1 MWLGIVL
8 ILLPFVSA
16 LLLLIV
22 AKWKADTTGFVM
34 WIFVVI
40 LALTYF
46 KTNAGVVFLAS
57 IAGFI
62 KSYPIALM
70 VCTSIFMITYMQKTG
85 ALDRIIVAFKTLGGE
100 GKEPFQIMFI
110 NIGLGCFL
118 VSIGATPVTMLPP
131 IMVALGYSS
140 LAAVALPAIGY
151 DPLTTFALLAIPAVI
166 FQSVISK
173 LFGGLFPS
181 LAECG
186 FIFSLFMPIVTT
198 GIAFGMMFIAGG
210 KKLLFQKNAILF
222 ASVGGVTAG
231 GTAILVNGL
240 AKLLANDGLVQL
252 TGLIAGLFTCGVMLL
267 LAKLMGYKIFDR
279 SNLTE
284 ADLAIEKKMPLWK
297 ALMPWIVLV
306 VLCGVTN
313 FVPQIHNYLFNT
325 LAMTIKISGA
335 NPIALRVF
343 WNAWFWVIIATVVSM
358 PLLGVKKGILKES
371 LRTWAKRAIRPVFS
385 AAIFFSVAFVM
396 NWSGATGAIDSVT
409 GLWIRL
415 PENNMITLLADV
427 SAIVFGNFYPL
438 IVPFIGLLGGFVSG
452 SETSAIAMFTQYQ
465 FTTGKNLGLLDQSI
479 VVLGAA
485 NGVGGGLASVLS
497 PAKIQNATA
506 VIDKQGIEGDV
517 IRKTAPI
524 ALLMTLSVAV
534 LTLCWVNHYAWYYW
548 IAAFLAAICVFII
561 LSLSAVALQRLR
573 KRLQIRREKREEKD
587 QEDTIK
593 EENEIDN

>member
-1 MWLGIVL
+1 MWLGIIL

-16 LLLLIV
+16 LLLLTI

-34 WIFVVI
+34 WIFVII

-46 KTNAGVVFLAS
+46 KTNAGVIFLAS

-85 ALDRIIVAFKTLGGE
+85 ALDRIIIAFKTLGGE

-140 LAAVALPAIGY
+140 MAAVALPAIGY

-173 LFGGLFPS
+173 LFGGLYPS

-210 KKLLFQKNAILF
+210 KKLLFQKNTLIF

-231 GTAILVNGL
+231 GTSILVNGL

-252 TGLIAGLFTCGVMLL
+252 TGLIVGLFTCIMMLL
-267 LAKLMGYKIFDR
+267 LAKIMGYKIFDR

-284 ADLAIEKKMPLWK
+284 ADLEIEKKMPLWK
-297 ALMPWIVLV
+297 ALMPWIILV

-313 FVPQIHNYLFNT
+313 FVPQIHSYLFNT
-325 LAMTIKISGA
+325 LAMNIKISGA
-335 NPIALRVF
+335 NPIPLRVF
-343 WNAWFWVIIATVVSM
+343 WNAWFWVIIATVISM
-358 PLLGVKKGILKES
+358 PFLGVKKGILKDS

-385 AAIFFSVAFVM
+385 AAIFFSIAFVM
-396 NWSGATGAIDSVT
+396 NWSGATGAIDSAT

-415 PENNMITLLADV
+415 PENNMITLLADI

-465 FTTGKNLGLLDQSI
+465 FTTGKNLGLLDKSI

-517 IRKTAPI
+517 IKKTSPI
-524 ALLMTLSVAV
+524 ALLMTTSVAV
-534 LTLCWVNHYAWYYW
+534 LTLCWVNRYAWYYW
-548 IAAFLAAICVFII
+548 IAAFAAEICLLLI
-561 LSLSAVALQRLR
+561 LYLLVMGVQKLLKKRTALKQTA
-573 KRLQIRREKREEKD
+573 QATAEEK
-587 QEDTIK
+587 K
-593 EENEIDN
+593 EEESK